1 MTEAVKA
8 EAETY
13 LANFE
18 GLETAFRRESPWLR
32 DLRRR
37 SLERFAELGFPTIR
51 DEDWRYTNVAP
62 IARTTFQAPTQVDPR
77 ALAERL
83 KRAPL
88 VDLESPKMVFVNGAF
103 SPELSSLQ
111 ALSPAL
117 RVSSLSE
124 ALAESPEEL
133 EPHLARYSGGQDNA
147 FSALNTSFMRDG
159 TFIHV
164 PAGTVVEDPIQLLY
178 ISFGS
183 EAQAPFV
190 THPRNLIV
198 VEPNSQLVVFETHL
212 GIENSAYL
220 TNSVV
225 ELSAGENSVVDYYR
239 LQQESAEALHVST
252 THIQQAGNS
261 TVRSHFID
269 VGGALVRNGLSAVL
283 GGEGADTTFNGLYL
297 VSSRRLVDNHTRL
310 EHAAPHC
317 NSRELYKGILRDK
330 SRAVFHGRIVVQ
342 PGAQKTDSKQT
353 NSNLLL
359 SDEALVNTKPQ
370 LEIYADDVKCTH
382 GATIGQLDEGA
393 IFYLRSRGISKEA
406 ARSML
411 VHGFA
416 KDMIGQVRLEPLRQ
430 QLSNLLFEWLPQG
443 RLLKEAMV
451 P

>member
-1 MTEAVKA
+1 MAEAVKA
-8 EAETY
+8 QAETY

-18 GLETAFRRESPWLR
+18 GLETEFRGEPPWLR
-32 DLRRR
+32 DLRR
-37 SLERFAELGFPTIR
+37 SALSRFSEQGFPTIR

-62 IARTTFQAPTQVDPR
+62 IARTRFQAPEPVDPR
-77 ALAERL
+77 ALAEAL
-83 KRAPL
+83 GRAPS
-88 VDLESPKMVFVNGAF
+88 VDLESPKMVFVNGAY
-103 SPELSSLQ
+103 SPELSSVQ

-117 RVSSLSE
+117 RVSNLSE
-124 ALAESPEEL
+124 VLAESPEEV
-133 EPHLARYSGGQDNA
+133 EPHLARYSAGQDNA

-178 ISFGS
+178 VSMGFQ
-183 EAQAPFV
+183 AQNPFA

-212 GIENSAYL
+212 GLESSVYL

-239 LQQESAEALHVST
+239 LQQESPEAFHVST
-252 THIQQAGNS
+252 SHIRQASNS
-261 TVRSHFID
+261 TVRSHFVD

-283 GGEGADTTFNGLYL
+283 GGEGADTTLNGLFL
-297 VSSRRLVDNHTRL
+297 VSSRRLVDNHTQL
-310 EHAAPHC
+310 EHAAAHC
-317 NSRELYKGILRDK
+317 NSRELYKGILRDQ

-382 GATIGQLDEGA
+382 GATIGQLDEEA
-393 IFYLRSRGISKEA
+393 IFYLRTRGISKEA

-416 KDMIGQVRLEPLRQ
+416 KDMIGQVQLEPLRQ

-443 RLLKEAMV
+443 QLLKEAMV